1 MEFFLPVNWMKPR
14 PLNLAPSG
22 GPKFPRSCLRSY
34 LLKGGPGGFVLSG
47 DGASLTG
54 SKVAHSAR
62 TVASAIKIIVLST
75 SPLSASAR
83 RTSGKCFLTL
93 ARGAAGNILMTRS
106 GVNCDTTDA
115 SLKAAARFI
124 GSYASE
130 NATFRRASNSGAIKP
145 SVRMALSAPIIRDDD
160 STQGLKVNAQ
170 QTI

>member
-1 MEFFLPVNWMKPR
+1 MKPR

-34 LLKGGPGGFVLSG
+34 LLKGGPGGSVLSG

-54 SKVAHSAR
+54 SKVTHSAR
-62 TVASAIKIIVLST
+62 TVASAIKTIDLST

-83 RTSGKCFLTL
+83 RTSGKCFLML
-93 ARGAAGNILMTRS
+93 AGGAAGKRVGTRS
-106 GVNCDTTDA
+106 GVNCDITDA
-115 SLKAAARFI
+115 SLKETARFI

-130 NATFRRASNSGAIKP
+130 NAALRRASNSGAIKQ

-160 STQGLKVNAQ
+160 SAQGLNINAQ

>member
-1 MEFFLPVNWMKPR
+1 MKPR
-14 PLNLAPSG
+14 PLDLVPSG
-22 GPKFPRSCLRSY
+22 GPELPRAVLRAY
-34 LLKGGPGGFVLSG
+34 LLKGGPGGSVLSG

-62 TVASAIKIIVLST
+62 TVASAIKIIALST

-106 GVNCDTTDA
+106 GVNCDITDS

-130 NATFRRASNSGAIKP
+130 NATFRRASNSGAFKP
-145 SVRMALSAPIIRDDD
+145 PVRMALSAPIIRDDD
-160 STQGLKVNAQ
+160 STRGLKVSAQ
-170 QTI
+170 HTI